1 MSTNKYDQLM
11 DLIVDVYGNNC
22 ELTADKLE
30 SLVKR
35 GVIAEADI
43 DQALANSDMADEQIT
58 EIVAV
63 ATIYEDFMNG
73 MELDEEENNNFK
85 NSDEI

>member
-1 MSTNKYDQLM
+1 MSTSKYDKLM
-11 DLIVDVYGNNC
+11 DLIEDVYGSNC

-30 SLVKR
+30 SLVQK
-35 GVIAEADI
+35 GVVAETDV
-43 DQALANSDMADEQIT
+43 DYALANSDMADEQIT

-73 MELDEEENNNFK
+73 MELDEEENNDFK

>member
-1 MSTNKYDQLM
+1 MDTSKYEKLM

-22 ELTADKLE
+22 ELTADKLKG
-30 SLVKR
+30 LVGR
-35 GVIAEADI
+35 GIIAESDVDHI
-43 DQALANSDMADEQIT
+43 LANSDFADEAIS
-58 EIVAV
+58 ELVAV

-73 MELDEEENNNFK
+73 MELDEGENNDFK